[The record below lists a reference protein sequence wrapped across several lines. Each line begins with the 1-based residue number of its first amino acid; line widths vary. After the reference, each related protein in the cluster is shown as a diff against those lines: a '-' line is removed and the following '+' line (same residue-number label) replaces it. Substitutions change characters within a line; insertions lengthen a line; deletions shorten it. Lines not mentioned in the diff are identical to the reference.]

1 MSENNEHIMRESNR
15 MTISDIAEALHISKT
30 TVSRAISGKGRI
42 GAETRE
48 KVLAYIDKYNYHP
61 NPMARGLAQLR
72 TYNIAWVMPG
82 DSGMTD
88 LPFFQRCMLG
98 ISEVAAAH
106 DYDILL
112 AMVYDRDMSQLARIV
127 LNHKVDGVIL
137 GRTLV
142 EDERVNFL
150 KSMDIPFV
158 VIGSTPVPDVI
169 QIDNDHRAA
178 CRELT
183 SILLMKDLKKLALI
197 GGDSNHVVNETRKE
211 GFLEGLRANG
221 LKPEEADIYMDCK
234 ERTDVEHAVEDCLRS
249 QADCIICMDDRICS
263 NALEKLKSGGI
274 VIPEQIRVA
283 SFYDSILLE
292 NSLPAVTSLRYDP
305 RNLGV
310 VAAKNLFRLIAEEA
324 VEEITY
330 LDYEVALKGSTQ

>member
-1 MSENNEHIMRESNR
+1 M
-15 MTISDIAEALHISKT
+15 
-30 TVSRAISGKGRI
+30 
-42 GAETRE
+42 
-48 KVLAYIDKYNYHP
+48 
-61 NPMARGLAQLR
+61 
-72 TYNIAWVMPG
+72 
-82 DSGMTD
+82 
-88 LPFFQRCMLG
+88 
-98 ISEVAAAH
+98 
-106 DYDILL
+106 
-112 AMVYDRDMSQLARIV
+112 
-127 LNHKVDGVIL
+127 
-137 GRTLV
+137 
-142 EDERVNFL
+142 
-150 KSMDIPFV
+150 
-158 VIGSTPVPDVI
+158 
-169 QIDNDHRAA
+169 
-178 CRELT
+178 
-183 SILLMKDLKKLALI
+183 
-197 GGDSNHVVNETRKE
+197 VNETRKE